1 MDSRETVFDLIKL
14 FWSNRYLIL
23 RNVLITG
30 AVATVICLFLPN
42 YYRASSVFYA
52 ASTDIMKPEH
62 IFGQSS
68 QPMEYYGSGLDLDR
82 MLTVAQSNDL
92 VDKMVDSFGL
102 YHRYDIDSTGKL
114 ARFKVQKAFRAL
126 YSVKKTKLDA
136 IELSIEDKDAEV
148 SARMANAAREKINEI
163 SSALIKENLNELA
176 NTIENTLQKKQ
187 IEIKVLND
195 SIDTYREKY
204 KIIDP
209 GTQAELMVSKVL
221 STETK
226 LERDKERLKI
236 LETIPGVR
244 RDTIN
249 MIRAMV
255 AGLQKEF
262 QSLTDT
268 GGTSI
273 MNMER
278 FNAGR
283 NVLEIL
289 LTQQRQAKDYIAS
302 YGTRYNQLVSVLNS
316 KNNALHLVEKA
327 DIPLIKSRPIRSVII
342 ILSMTAALFFT
353 LFLLIFMRTIRDP
366 KWKSLWNG

>member
-1 MDSRETVFDLIKL
+1 MQARETLIDITK
-14 FWSNRYLIL
+14 LIL
-23 RNVLITG
+23 RRRKAILRNIAIA
-30 AVATVICLFLPN
+30 AVVAIVVSLFLPN
-42 YYRASSVFYA
+42 YYQATTIFYPASP
-52 ASTDIMKPEH
+52 DIMKPEH

-195 SIDTYREKY
+195 SIDT
-204 KIIDP
+204 
-209 GTQAELMVSKVL
+209 
-221 STETK
+221 
-226 LERDKERLKI
+226 
-236 LETIPGVR
+236 
-244 RDTIN
+244 
-249 MIRAMV
+249 
-255 AGLQKEF
+255 
-262 QSLTDT
+262 
-268 GGTSI
+268 
-273 MNMER
+273 
-278 FNAGR
+278 
-283 NVLEIL
+283 
-289 LTQQRQAKDYIAS
+289 
-302 YGTRYNQLVSVLNS
+302 
-316 KNNALHLVEKA
+316 
-327 DIPLIKSRPIRSVII
+327 
-342 ILSMTAALFFT
+342 
-353 LFLLIFMRTIRDP
+353 
-366 KWKSLWNG
+366 